1 MRSERRRLATEG
13 VVYTKHIALMY
24 QVAAN
29 GAHEGRRR
37 PWARHRPTRVGTTI
51 ASLKTAHCVGQ
62 RTIWPCVMASG
73 SAASYRYGPG
83 RVRIARWPLSGFR
96 RQMWTCS
103 VCTSPC
109 RGTDRRQPI
118 FDPNS
123 RIWYKRTRAGV
134 QIWAPLAAQQPGHPR
149 FEPFFTSPRRTL
161 HFDLVLA
168 GNSISVLRSR
178 CAIV

>member
-1 MRSERRRLATEG
+1 VCPKNPPWTAETENRSGFFSQRVPLIDTPFSPLGEFERALPSVVRSERRRLATEG

-24 QVAAN
+24 RVAAN

-83 RVRIARWPLSGFR
+83 RVRIARWPHPDFGAK
-96 RQMWTCS
+96 CS
-103 VCTSPC
+103 PLQKHAV
-109 RGTDRRQPI
+109 
-118 FDPNS
+118 
-123 RIWYKRTRAGV
+123 YTR
-134 QIWAPLAAQQPGHPR
+134 
-149 FEPFFTSPRRTL
+149 
-161 HFDLVLA
+161 
-168 GNSISVLRSR
+168 
-178 CAIV
+178 